1 MINNELEDNGVQQE
15 SANVLDEAE
24 SDDSSTPNTYNISSY
39 GADYDVDGLVKR
51 LRNGHVFIPPF
62 QRAYVWTIKEA
73 SRLIESLLLG
83 LPVPGIFLAK
93 EGESNKLLV
102 IDGQQRLKTLQ
113 FFYDER
119 FNPKQDDSTVRVF
132 KLTNVQPQ
140 FEGKTY
146 SELEEKDKIRLND
159 TIIHATIIKQES
171 PEDDDTSVYHVF
183 ERLNTGGRKLNP
195 QEIRVAI
202 YHGSFIV
209 LLETLN
215 NHPSWRKIFGRTSNR
230 LKDEELILRFFALF
244 YESEHYQRPM
254 SEFLSKFSRRHREP
268 TADEVKNF
276 TSIFTATVDAIC
288 ESVGQHAFRP
298 ERAFNAA
305 VFDAVMVG
313 LAKRLSDG
321 KPYAAPDLAQAYEG
335 LLALPAFRT
344 ASSSATSFET
354 NVSERIKLAS
364 AAFSTI

>member
-1 MINNELEDNGVQQE
+1 MINNDLEEKQIHQDAVT
-15 SANVLDEAE
+15 VIDEAE
-24 SDDSSTPNTYNISSY
+24 TDDASTPNTYNISSY

-113 FFYDER
+113 YFYDEK
-119 FNPKQDDSTVRVF
+119 FNPKQDDLNVRVF

-146 SELEEKDKIRLND
+146 SDLEEKDKIRLND

-183 ERLNTGGRKLNP
+183 ERL
-195 QEIRVAI
+195 
-202 YHGSFIV
+202 
-209 LLETLN
+209 TLAGEN
-215 NHPSWRKIFGRTSNR
+215 
-230 LKDEELILRFFALF
+230 LIL
-244 YESEHYQRPM
+244 
-254 SEFLSKFSRRHREP
+254 K
-268 TADEVKNF
+268 K
-276 TSIFTATVDAIC
+276 
-288 ESVGQHAFRP
+288 
-298 ERAFNAA
+298 
-305 VFDAVMVG
+305 
-313 LAKRLSDG
+313 
-321 KPYAAPDLAQAYEG
+321 
-335 LLALPAFRT
+335 
-344 ASSSATSFET
+344 
-354 NVSERIKLAS
+354 
-364 AAFSTI
+364 

>member
-1 MINNELEDNGVQQE
+1 MNENYPEEKDMPQDP
-15 SANVLDEAE
+15 SIFDEAE

-39 GADYDVDGLVKR
+39 GADFDVDGLVKR
-51 LRNGHVFIPPF
+51 LRNGHIFIPPF
-62 QRAYVWTIKEA
+62 QRAYVWSIKEA

-113 FFYDER
+113 YFYDEK
-119 FNPKQDDSTVRVF
+119 FNPKQEDQNVRIF

-146 SELEEKDKIRLND
+146 SELEENDKIRLND

-202 YHGSFIV
+202 YHGPFIE
-209 LLETLN
+209 LLESLN
-215 NHPSWRKIFGRTSNR
+215 NHPSWKKIFGRTSNR
-230 LKDEELILRFFALF
+230 LKDEELILRFFALY
-244 YESEHYQRPM
+244 YESERYQRPM
-254 SEFLSKFSRRHREP
+254 SEFLSKFTRRHRDPSVEQANDFE
-268 TADEVKNF
+268 T
-276 TSIFTATVDAIC
+276 IFKTTVDAIA
-288 ESVGQHAFRP
+288 SVGQHVFRP

-313 LAKRLSDG
+313 LANRLCTK
-321 KPYAAPDLAQAYEG
+321 KPYASEDLKTAYDT

-354 NVSERIKLAS
+354 NVSDRLKLANE
-364 AAFSTI
+364 AFASI